1 MTQKAKIL
9 IAEDELSFA
18 EVLSAYFN
26 EKGYEVSLAVSGER
40 CLELVREVKP
50 HVLLLDLRF
59 EMGFITGEEII
70 EQIQRLDSSLQIIVM
85 TGYNAPE
92 TEQKIRKLGIFDFLR
107 KPVALGELSQK
118 VAEAV
123 KKRPPLQP

>member
-1 MTQKAKIL
+1 MTQKIKLL
-9 IAEDELSFA
+9 IAEDEFSFA
-18 EVLSAYFN
+18 EILSAYFN

-40 CLELVREVKP
+40 CLELIREVKP

-59 EMGFITGEEII
+59 ELGFVTGEEII
-70 EQIQRLDSSLQIIVM
+70 EQIQRMDSSLQIIVI

-92 TEQKIRKLGIFDFLR
+92 TEQKIRRLGVFDFLR
-107 KPVALGELSQK
+107 KPIALGELSQR

-123 KKRPPLQP
+123 KKENMD